1 MSLNPLVDSRDV
13 RFVLFEMLGL
23 EKLNRFESFKDFDKG
38 MYEDTLN
45 LAEKIAIDQFYT
57 SNADGDK
64 TGLKFDPKTHEV
76 KVPES
81 FHKGFKAYIEAGFH
95 SLAFSPEEG
104 GMGMPSAVSMAS
116 AEYFNAGNTSL
127 TMYCGAITGAAHI
140 IALFGSE
147 EVKKMFLPKLI
158 EGQWGGTMCL
168 TEPGAGTDLGAL
180 KSKAVKQKD
189 GTYLITGQKTFI
201 SNGEHDLTPN
211 IIHPVLARIE
221 GDPEGTKGI
230 SIFLVPKFL
239 INKDGSLGE
248 RNDMICTGIEHKMG
262 LKGNATSSLSFGDNG
277 KCVGYLLGKERE
289 GMKVMFRLMNAARIH
304 TGVQAEAVSSAAYM
318 HAVTYARNRIQG
330 VHITQMLNPGAPK
343 VAIIEHPDVKRM
355 LLYMKSTIEGM
366 RMLTLFLA
374 YNEDIMRSSSNAE
387 EVKEATA
394 IVEILTPIVKAGI
407 SDAGWLVTA
416 EAMQVYGGY
425 GYCQEY
431 PIEQYARD
439 IKVFSIYEGTNGYAQ
454 SMDLQ
459 MRKILMNPEMYNY
472 SILKKHIAETIEKAK
487 GVVDD
492 KYISPVKRGI
502 EKLEEVINMMQTQMK
517 EGKFMA
523 LVLNATPL
531 QQAMFPLVLAW
542 LHLWSLTVT
551 IPQMEKL
558 IGDAKGEARQ
568 KIVSENNEAAYYSGR
583 VLSSQFFI
591 GSEFPKYFGRIECIM
606 GNEGA
611 AIKSVPENFTG
622 ALKE

>member
-1 MSLNPLVDSRDV
+1 
-13 RFVLFEMLGL
+13 
-23 EKLNRFESFKDFDKG
+23 
-38 MYEDTLN
+38 
-45 LAEKIAIDQFYT
+45 
-57 SNADGDK
+57 
-64 TGLKFDPKTHEV
+64 
-76 KVPES
+76 
-81 FHKGFKAYIEAGFH
+81 
-95 SLAFSPEEG
+95 
-104 GMGMPSAVSMAS
+104 
-116 AEYFNAGNTSL
+116 
-127 TMYCGAITGAAHI
+127 MYCGAITGAMHI
-140 IALFGSE
+140 ILLFGSE
-147 EVKKMFLPKLI
+147 EVKKMFIPKML

-168 TEPGAGTDLGAL
+168 TESGAGTDVGAL
-180 KSKAVKQKD
+180 KSKAVKQSD
-189 GTYLITGQKTFI
+189 GTYLITGQKIFI

-239 INKDGSLGE
+239 IKEDGSLGE
-248 RNDMICTGIEHKMG
+248 RNDMICSGIEHKMG

-330 VHITQMLNPGAPK
+330 SHITQMLNPGAPK

-374 YNEDIMRSSSNAE
+374 YNEDIMYSSSATE

-407 SDAGWLVTA
+407 SDAAWLVTA

-439 IKVFSIYEGTNGYAQ
+439 SKVFSIYEGTNYIQ
-454 SMDLQ
+454 SLDLQ
-459 MRKILMNPEMYNY
+459 MRKILMNPDQYNY
-472 SILKKHIAETIEKAK
+472 SILKKRIAEAVQRAK
-487 GVVDD
+487 GIVDD
-492 KYISPVKRGI
+492 KYITPVVRGM
-502 EKLEEVINMMQTQMK
+502 EKLDEVISMMTKQMQ

-531 QQAMFPLVLAW
+531 QQAIFPLVLSW
-542 LHLWSLTVT
+542 LHLWSLTIT
-551 IPQMEKL
+551 IPKVKAIL
-558 IGDAKGEARQ
+558 GAAKGEERQ
-568 KIVSENNEAAYYSGR
+568 KIISDNNEAAYYSGR
-583 VLSSQFFI
+583 MLSAQFFI
-591 GSEFPKYFGRIECIM
+591 GSEYPKYFGRIECII
-606 GNEGA
+606 GNEAA
-611 AIKSVPENFTG
+611 AIKAVPENFTG
-622 ALKE
+622 ALNQ

>member
-13 RFVLFEMLGL
+13 RFVLFELLGL
-23 EKLNRFESFKDFDKG
+23 EKLNSFERFKDFDRG

-45 LAEKIAIDQFYT
+45 LAEKIAIDQFYS

-64 TGLKFDPKTHEV
+64 TGLQFNPKTHEV

-81 FHKGFKAYIEAGFH
+81 FHKGFRAYIEAGFH
-95 SLAFSPEEG
+95 SLSFPPEEG
-104 GMGMPSAVSMAS
+104 GVGMPTSVSMAS

-127 TMYCGAITGAAHI
+127 TMYCGAITGAMHI
-140 IALFGSE
+140 IMLFGSE
-147 EVKKMFLPKLI
+147 EVKKMFLPKMV

-168 TEPGAGTDLGAL
+168 TEPGAGTDVGAL
-180 KSKAVKQKD
+180 KSKAVKQSD
-189 GTYLITGQKTFI
+189 GTYLITGQKIFI

-239 INKDGSLGE
+239 IKEDSSLGE
-248 RNDMICTGIEHKMG
+248 RNDMICSGIEHKMG

-330 VHITQMLNPGAPK
+330 AHITQMMNPAASK

-374 YNEDIMRSSSNAE
+374 YNEDIMYSSSAAE

-407 SDAGWLVTA
+407 SDAAWLVTA

-431 PIEQYARD
+431 PVEQYARD
-439 IKVFSIYEGTNGYAQ
+439 VKVFSIYEGTNYIQ
-454 SMDLQ
+454 SLDLL

-472 SILKKHIAETIEKAK
+472 SILKKRITETVQKAK
-487 GVVDD
+487 GIVDD
-492 KYISPVKRGI
+492 KYITPVERGM
-502 EKLEEVINMMQTQMK
+502 EKLDEVISMMTKQIQ
-517 EGKFMA
+517 EGKFVA
-523 LVLNATPL
+523 LVQNAAPL
-531 QQAMFPLVLAW
+531 QQAIFPLVVAW
-542 LHLWSLTVT
+542 LHLWSLTIT
-551 IPQMEKL
+551 IPKVKAIL
-558 IGDAKGEARQ
+558 GAAKGEERQ
-568 KIVSENNEAAYYSGR
+568 KIISENNEAAYYSGR
-583 VLSSQFFI
+583 MLSSQFFI
-591 GSEFPKYFGRIECIM
+591 GAEFPKFFGKIECIM
-606 GNEGA
+606 LNEGA
-611 AIKSVPENFTG
+611 AIKVASENFTG

>member
-13 RFVLFEMLGL
+13 RFILFEMLEL
-23 EKLNRFESFKDFDKG
+23 EKIKRFKPFAEMDRTLF
-38 MYEDTLN
+38 EDTLN

-57 SNADGDK
+57 SNSDGDK
-64 TGLKFDPKTHEV
+64 IGLKYDAKTYKV
-76 KVPES
+76 TVPES
-81 FHKGFKAYIEAGFH
+81 FHKGFRAYIEAGFH
-95 SLAFSPEEG
+95 ILTFSPEEG
-104 GMGMPSAVSMAS
+104 GMGMPSSISMAS
-116 AEYFNAGNTSL
+116 GEYFNAGNTAL
-127 TMYCGAITGAAHI
+127 TMYCGAITGAAALI
-140 IALFGSE
+140 ILFGSE
-147 EVKKMFLPKLI
+147 EVKKMFLPKLM

-168 TEPGAGTDLGAL
+168 TESGAGTDVGAL

-189 GTYLITGQKTFI
+189 GTYLITGQKIFI

-221 GDPEGTKGI
+221 GDPEGTKGLSLFI
-230 SIFLVPKFL
+230 VPKFL
-239 INKDGSLGE
+239 VNKDGSLGE
-248 RNDMICTGIEHKMG
+248 RNDMICSGIEHKMG
-262 LKGNATSSLSFGDNG
+262 IKGNATSTLNFGDNG

-289 GMKVMFRLMNAARIH
+289 GMKIMFHLMNAARIH

-330 VHITQMLNPGAPK
+330 AHITQMLNPAAPK

-355 LLYMKSTIEGM
+355 LMYMKSTIEGM

-374 YNEDIMRSSSNAE
+374 YHEDIMHSSSSAE
-387 EVKEATA
+387 EIKEATA

-407 SDAGWLVTA
+407 SDAAWLVTA

-431 PIEQYARD
+431 PVEQYARD
-439 IKVFSIYEGTNGYAQ
+439 VKVFSIYEGTNFIQ
-454 SMDLQ
+454 SADLQ
-459 MRKILMNPEMYNY
+459 MRKILMNKEMYNY
-472 SILKKHIAETIEKAK
+472 SILKKRITETIDKAK
-487 GVVDD
+487 GIVDD
-492 KYISPVKRGI
+492 KYIAPVERGWK
-502 EKLEEVINMMQTQMK
+502 KLEEVIDMMKKQLQ
-517 EGKFMA
+517 EGKFVA
-523 LVLNATPL
+523 LMQNAVPL
-531 QQAMFPLVLAW
+531 EQAIFPLAVAW
-542 LHLWSLTVT
+542 LHLWSLTIT
-551 IPQMEKL
+551 TPKMKKI
-558 IGDAKGEARQ
+558 IGDAKGEERQ
-568 KIVSENNEAAYYSGR
+568 KIISENNEAAYYSGR

-591 GSEFPKYFGRIECIM
+591 GSEFPKYFGIIECIM

>member
-1 MSLNPLVDSRDV
+1 
-13 RFVLFEMLGL
+13 
-23 EKLNRFESFKDFDKG
+23 

-57 SNADGDK
+57 SNVDGDK
-64 TGLKFDPKTHEV
+64 IGLQFNPKTHEV

-81 FHKGFKAYIEAGFH
+81 FHKGFRAYIEAGFH
-95 SLAFSPEEG
+95 SLSFPPEEG
-104 GMGMPSAVSMAS
+104 GVGMPTSVSMAS

-127 TMYCGAITGAAHI
+127 TMYCGAITGAMHI
-140 IALFGSE
+140 ILLFGSE
-147 EVKKMFLPKLI
+147 EVKKMFLPKML

-168 TEPGAGTDLGAL
+168 TESGAGTDVGAL
-180 KSKAVKQKD
+180 KSKAVKQSD
-189 GTYLITGQKTFI
+189 GTYLITGQKIFI

-239 INKDGSLGE
+239 IKEDGSLGE
-248 RNDMICTGIEHKMG
+248 RNDMICSGIEHKMG

-330 VHITQMLNPGAPK
+330 SHITQMLNPGAPK

-374 YNEDIMRSSSNAE
+374 YNEDIMYSSSATE

-407 SDAGWLVTA
+407 SDAAWLVTA

-439 IKVFSIYEGTNGYAQ
+439 SKVFSIYEGTNYIQ
-454 SMDLQ
+454 SLDLQ
-459 MRKILMNPEMYNY
+459 MRKILMNPDQYNY
-472 SILKKHIAETIEKAK
+472 SILKKRIAEAVQRAK
-487 GVVDD
+487 GIVDD
-492 KYISPVKRGI
+492 KYITPVVRGM
-502 EKLEEVINMMQTQMK
+502 EKLDEVISMMTKQMQ

-531 QQAMFPLVLAW
+531 QQAIFPLVLSW
-542 LHLWSLTVT
+542 LHLWSLTIT
-551 IPQMEKL
+551 IPKVKAIL
-558 IGDAKGEARQ
+558 GAAKGEERQ
-568 KIVSENNEAAYYSGR
+568 KIISDNNEAAYYSGR
-583 VLSSQFFI
+583 MLSAQFFI
-591 GSEFPKYFGRIECIM
+591 GSEYPKYFGRIECII
-606 GNEGA
+606 GNEAA
-611 AIKSVPENFTG
+611 AIKAVPENFTG
-622 ALKE
+622 ALNQ

>member
-1 MSLNPLVDSRDV
+1 MSLNQLVDSRDV

-23 EKLNRFESFKDFDKG
+23 EKLNSFERFKDFDRS

-57 SNADGDK
+57 SNVDGDK
-64 TGLKFDPKTHEV
+64 IGLEFNPKTHEV

-95 SLAFSPEEG
+95 SLSFPPEEG
-104 GMGMPSAVSMAS
+104 GVGMPTSVSMAS

-127 TMYCGAITGAAHI
+127 TMYCGAITGAMHI
-140 IALFGSE
+140 ILLFGSE
-147 EVKKMFLPKLI
+147 EVKKMFLPKML

-168 TEPGAGTDLGAL
+168 TEPGAGTDVGAL
-180 KSKAVKQKD
+180 KSKAVKQSD
-189 GTYLITGQKTFI
+189 GTYLITGQKIFI

-239 INKDGSLGE
+239 IKEDGSLGE
-248 RNDMICTGIEHKMG
+248 RNDMICSGIEHKMG

-330 VHITQMLNPGAPK
+330 SHITQMLNPGAPK
-343 VAIIEHPDVKRM
+343 VPIIEHPDVKRM

-366 RMLTLFLA
+366 RMLTLYLA
-374 YNEDIMRSSSNAE
+374 YNQDIMFSSSADE

-394 IVEILTPIVKAGI
+394 IIEILTPIVKAGI
-407 SDAGWLVTA
+407 SDAAWLVTA

-439 IKVFSIYEGTNGYAQ
+439 SKVFSIYEGTNFIQ
-454 SMDLQ
+454 SLDLQ
-459 MRKILMNPEMYNY
+459 MRKILMNPDQYNY
-472 SILKKHIAETIEKAK
+472 SIFKKRITETINKAK
-487 GVVDD
+487 GIVDD
-492 KYISPVKRGI
+492 KYIAAVERGLN
-502 EKLEEVINMMQTQMK
+502 KLEEVIDMMKKQIQ
-517 EGKFMA
+517 EGKFVA
-523 LVLNATPL
+523 LVLNAAPL
-531 QQAMFPLVLAW
+531 QQAIFPLVLSW
-542 LHLWSLTVT
+542 LHLWSLTIT
-551 IPQMEKL
+551 TPKMKAIL
-558 IGDAKGEARQ
+558 GAAKGEERQ
-568 KIVSENNEAAYYSGR
+568 KIISENNEAAYYSGR
-583 VLSSQFFI
+583 MLSSQFFI
-591 GSEFPKYFGRIECIM
+591 GSEYPKYFGRIECIM
-606 GNEGA
+606 GNEAA
-611 AIKSVPENFTG
+611 AIKAVPENFTG
-622 ALKE
+622 ALHQ

>member
-13 RFVLFEMLGL
+13 RFVLFEMLEL
-23 EKLNRFESFKDFDKG
+23 EKIKRFKCFAEMDRTLF
-38 MYEDTLN
+38 EDTLN

-57 SNADGDK
+57 SNSDGDK
-64 TGLKFDPKTHEV
+64 IGLKYDAKTYKV
-76 KVPES
+76 TVPES
-81 FHKGFKAYIEAGFH
+81 FHKAFKAFTEAGFH
-95 SLAFSPEEG
+95 SLTFSPEEG
-104 GMGMPSAVSMAS
+104 GMGMPSSVSMAS
-116 AEYFNAGNTSL
+116 AEYFNAGNTAL
-127 TMYCGAITGAAHI
+127 TMYCGAITGAAALI
-140 IALFGSE
+140 ILFGSE
-147 EVKKMFLPKLI
+147 EVKKMFLPKLM

-168 TEPGAGTDLGAL
+168 TESGAGSDVGAL

-189 GTYLITGQKTFI
+189 GTYLITGQKIFI

-230 SIFLVPKFL
+230 SIFIVPKFMVK
-239 INKDGSLGE
+239 KDGSLGE
-248 RNDMICTGIEHKMG
+248 RNDMICSGIEHKMG
-262 LKGNATSSLSFGDNG
+262 IKGNATSTLNFGDNG

-304 TGVQAEAVSSAAYM
+304 TGVQAQAVSSAAYM

-330 VHITQMLNPGAPK
+330 AHITQMLNPGAPK
-343 VAIIEHPDVKRM
+343 VPIIEHPDVKRM
-355 LLYMKSTIEGM
+355 LMYMKSTIEGM

-374 YNEDIMRSSSNAE
+374 YNEDIMHSSSADE

-407 SDAGWLVTA
+407 SDAAWLVTA

-439 IKVFSIYEGTNGYAQ
+439 AKVFSIYEGTNFIQ
-454 SMDLQ
+454 SLDLQ
-459 MRKILMNPEMYNY
+459 MRKILMNPEQYNY
-472 SILKKHIAETIEKAK
+472 SILKKRIAETVKAAK
-487 GVVDD
+487 GVVED
-492 KYISPVKRGI
+492 KYVDLVERGMK
-502 EKLEEVINMMQTQMK
+502 KLDEVIAVMMKQAQ
-517 EGKFMA
+517 EGKFVA

-531 QQAMFPLVLAW
+531 QQAIFPLALAW
-542 LHLWSLTVT
+542 LHLWSLTIT
-551 IPQMEKL
+551 IPKMKKI
-558 IGDAKGEARQ
+558 IGDAKGEERQ
-568 KIVSENNEAAYYSGR
+568 KIISENNEAAYYSGR
-583 VLSSQFFI
+583 VLSSQFFL
-591 GSEFPKYFGRIECIM
+591 GAEFPKYFGRIDCIM
-606 GNEGA
+606 GNEAA

>member
-13 RFVLFEMLGL
+13 RFVLFELLGL
-23 EKLNRFESFKDFDKG
+23 ESLNRFKNFQDFDRST
-38 MYEDTLN
+38 YEDTLN
-45 LAEKIAIDQFYT
+45 LAEKIALDQFYT

-64 TGLKFDPKTHEV
+64 IGLQFNAKTNEV

-81 FHKGFKAYIEAGFH
+81 FHKGFRSYVEAGFH
-95 SLAFSPEEG
+95 SLAFPPEAG
-104 GMGMPSAVSMAS
+104 GMGMPSSVSMAC

-127 TMYCGAITGAAHI
+127 TMYCGSITGAMAL
-140 IALFGSE
+140 IAAFGSE
-147 EVKKMFLPKLI
+147 ELKNMFMPKLL
-158 EGQWGGTMCL
+158 EGTWGGTMCL
-168 TEPGAGTDLGAL
+168 TEPGAGSDVGAL
-180 KSKAVKQKD
+180 KSKAVKQSD
-189 GTYLITGQKTFI
+189 GTYLITGQKIFI
-201 SNGEHDLTPN
+201 SNGEHDMTPN

-230 SIFLVPKFL
+230 SIFIVPKFL
-239 INKDGSLGE
+239 VNKDASLGA
-248 RNDMICTGIEHKMG
+248 RNDMVCTGVEHKMG

-289 GMKVMFRLMNAARIH
+289 GMKIMFHLMNAARIH

-330 VHITQMLNPGAPK
+330 AHITQMLNPKAPK

-374 YNEDIMRSSSNAE
+374 YHEDVMHASTSPE
-387 EVKEATA
+387 ECKEATA

-407 SDAGWLVTA
+407 SDAAWLVTA

-431 PIEQYARD
+431 PVEQYARD
-439 IKVFSIYEGTNGYAQ
+439 VKVFSIYEGTNFIQ
-454 SMDLQ
+454 SADLI

-472 SILKKHIAETIEKAK
+472 SVFKKRISDTIAKAK
-487 GVVDD
+487 GIVDD
-492 KYISPVKRGI
+492 KYIAPVERGWT
-502 EKLEEVINMMQTQMK
+502 KFEEVIDMMKKQLTD
-517 EGKFMA
+517 GKFIGLM
-523 LVLNATPL
+523 LNAVPV
-531 QQAMFPLVLAW
+531 QQAIFPLVLAW
-542 LHLWSLTVT
+542 MHLWSLTIT
-551 IPQMEKL
+551 IPKVKAL
-558 IGDAKGEARQ
+558 LGDAKGADRE
-568 KIVSENNEAAYYSGR
+568 KIISENNEAAYYSGR
-583 VLSSQFFI
+583 MLSSQFFI
-591 GSEFPKYFGRIECIM
+591 GSEYPKYFGRIETIM
-606 GNEGA
+606 LNEGA
-611 AIKSVPENFTG
+611 AAKVSPDNFTG